1 MSSLDQS
8 ILITRPI
15 SLTIWTV
22 ILCIIAVAICSL
34 LYFAQYTRKHSAQG
48 ILVPDKGLVNIIT
61 PDAGL
66 VVNLEVTH
74 GQAVKQ
80 GQLLYKI
87 LSDKAIAE
95 TELVRTERRN
105 RLASMEESLQDDIVR
120 QENLNQ
126 DEVHN
131 RQRELHGLQSELL
144 IIQKKIQL
152 LDEKIVI
159 AENNLGRYEKLVEK
173 NLFSKIQAQEKRM
186 EYLDTQAQKA
196 QLQNERDAAVRQIEF
211 LKNAILMEELRG
223 QSQLAAL
230 QRKLDEVKDKLLEYD
245 STKYIYVIA
254 PGDGIVANISA
265 KAGQHVD
272 SASALLSI
280 IPDNSQLFAELYAPS
295 NAIGFVSQGDKVLLR
310 YRAFPY
316 QKFGQHEG
324 IVRYISRASLSDTS
338 KAIGA
343 SPINSLYKITVALP
357 EQHMV
362 AYGRAEE
369 LQAGMEIDADILL
382 DKRRLY
388 EWLFEPLLGISRKQ

>member
-22 ILCIIAVAICSL
+22 ILCIITVAICSL
-34 LYFAQYTRKHSAQG
+34 LYFAQYTRKHSTQG

-87 LSDKAIAE
+87 LSDRAIAE
-95 TELVRTERRN
+95 TELIRTERRN

-126 DEVHN
+126 NEVHN
-131 RQRELHGLQSELL
+131 RQRELHGLQSGLL
-144 IIQKKIQL
+144 IIKQKIQL
-152 LDEKIVI
+152 LDEKII
-159 AENNLGRYEKLVEK
+159 ISENNLGRYEKLVAQ

-186 EYLDTQAQKA
+186 EYLDTQTQKV

-223 QSQLAAL
+223 QSLLAAL
-230 QRKLDEVKDKLLEYD
+230 QRKLDEVKDKLLAYD
-245 STKYIYVIA
+245 STQYIYIVA

-265 KAGQHVD
+265 KSGQHVD

-280 IPDNSQLFAELYAPS
+280 IPDNSQLYAELYAPS

-324 IVRYISRASLSDTS
+324 IVRYISRASLSDAS

-343 SPINSLYKITVALP
+343 SSANSIYKITVALP

-388 EWLFEPLLGISRKQ
+388 EWLFEPLLGISRKK